1 MMNFDVMHKS
11 SILCAMEDTSSSSVL
26 PVVVASMA
34 LAYRSDFICSKGLH
48 LGVE

>member
-26 PVVVASMA
+26 PVVVA